1 MKSVSTKSGGKP
13 SVPGTQ
19 PRPGESQARL
29 SSIRGAAPHA
39 SRETERTPSTRE
51 VARPASERRPVRHA
65 EEPRTGV
72 VRRVETGGWS
82 CLEWKAAGKPPRRP
96 RVEATAAK
104 VTIVQLSSE
113 GQLIRQNGPDGWLP
127 EAGDF
132 MHRMSTLLARS
143 LGFGECRSLCLRNES
158 SVLAVSAVGSSKV
171 VAVSGP
177 ARSMANVLSRVG
189 MS

>member
-13 SVPGTQ
+13 SAPGAE
-19 PRPGESQARL
+19 PRPGESQARI
-29 SSIRGAAPHA
+29 SSVRGAAPHA
-39 SRETERTPSTRE
+39 RRETTFARGSGD
-51 VARPASERRPVRHA
+51 AGRPASERRPVRNA

-72 VRRVETGGWS
+72 VRRVETSGWS
-82 CLEWKAAGKPPRRP
+82 CLEWKAPSKPRRRP
-96 RVEATAAK
+96 RPEATAAK
-104 VTIVQLSSE
+104 VTIVQLSGDGE
-113 GQLIRQNGPDGWLP
+113 LIRQNGPDGWLP

-132 MHRMSTLLARS
+132 MHRMSMLLARS

-158 SVLAVSAVGSSKV
+158 SVLAVSAAGSSKV

-177 ARSMANVLSRVG
+177 ARSMANVLRRVG